1 MRAKRWVRYTKGL
14 LKEIGIEPERLEMF
28 NMSSSMA
35 TAFAQAVE
43 EMTRRARELGPSP
56 LKRKKEAA

>member
-1 MRAKRWVRYTKGL
+1 MKFTKGL

-35 TAFAQAVE
+35 PAFAQAVE
-43 EMTRRARELGPSP
+43 EMTRRALELGPSP
-56 LKRKKEAA
+56 LKRKPQAA

>member
-1 MRAKRWVRYTKGL
+1 MKYTKEL

-35 TAFAQAVE
+35 PAFAQAVE
-43 EMTRRARELGPSP
+43 EMTRRALELGPSP
-56 LKRKKEAA
+56 LKRKPQAA

>member
-1 MRAKRWVRYTKGL
+1 MKFTKGL

-35 TAFAQAVE
+35 AAFAQAVE
-43 EMTRRARELGPSP
+43 EMTRRALELGPSP
-56 LKRKKEAA
+56 LKRRPQPA